1 MRAIELFAGAGGA
14 ALGIEAAGFDHA
26 ALVEW
31 DPDACSTLRAA
42 GLGPVVEGDVRDL
55 DAIEAV
61 AFPSYEATWRR
72 MGDEAGTAD
81 WDACEERMDE
91 LVAEDRRVDLLWASP
106 PCQAWSHAG
115 SRGGAEDDRNG
126 YPWTLAAVD
135 RFSPRWFVA
144 ENVRGLM
151 SHRKDCDR
159 RGPAESCP
167 GCYWERFILP
177 EVAARFAYS
186 GWFLLDA
193 ADYGVPQHRRRLFVW
208 GSDRPVV
215 PPRATHGSGMFTRPW
230 VTMAAALGIEGSRIF
245 GAGRNPQRAGVPRSF
260 RDITDEP
267 STTVAAVQ
275 IWNAGPWVVDPKSDR
290 RRLTLQEAATL
301 QGFPD
306 HPWRGSGRS
315 KWRQVGNAVPPR
327 LAEVV
332 ASAVAGSLK

>member
-55 DAIEAV
+55 DAIESTVGETPA
-61 AFPSYEATWRR
+61 A
-72 MGDEAGTAD
+72 
-81 WDACEERMDE
+81 
-91 LVAEDRRVDLLWASP
+91 LLWASP

-126 YPWTLAAVD
+126 YPWTLAALD
-135 RFSPRWFVA
+135 RFRPRWFVA
-144 ENVRGLM
+144 ENVYGMM
-151 SHRKDCDR
+151 SHWKDCVR
-159 RGPAESCP
+159 RGPADSCP

-177 EVAARFAYS
+177 EVAARFDHS

-230 VTMAAALGIEGSRIF
+230 VTMAAALGRERASGGDCPAPAICGVDGIGLG
-245 GAGRNPQRAGVPRSF
+245 GAQA
-260 RDITDEP
+260 RDRVEM
-267 STTVAAVQ
+267 
-275 IWNAGPWVVDPKSDR
+275 VVGR

-306 HPWRGSGRS
+306 HPWQGSGRS
-315 KWRQVGNAVPPR
+315 RWRQVGNAVPPR

-332 ASAVAGSLK
+332 ASAVAGICDR